1 MYNSNGSTP
10 AQMET
15 ANQYQVM
22 RFITKDTQWCIWFT
36 VSHDKHFKSHLFGHL
51 VKRCKQLLWCLLVK
65 CRVIQVL
72 RCHAQ
77 EFGIEFFQPHF
88 PFRKFVA
95 KDLDVCNAKILHI
108 HRNGHW
114 WWSLRILTRIS
125 MAVWGTQPDTWASY
139 RSGSRPWTWIISIT
153 ETPEAPE
160 LICLIFFGEIS
171 WREILPRTYMF
182 FRVMWLFGLRHMEFS
197 PTRLWDIIWS
207 YMILWDLSWF

>member
-108 HRNGHW
+108 HRNGHKNGEVSESSPGSRW
-114 WWSLRILTRIS
+114 LSEVPSPIPEPHIDL
-125 MAVWGTQPDTWASY
+125 VVGPGPGSY
-139 RSGSRPWTWIISIT
+139 RSPK
-153 ETPEAPE
+153 
-160 LICLIFFGEIS
+160 
-171 WREILPRTYMF
+171 LPK
-182 FRVMWLFGLRHMEFS
+182 LRS
-197 PTRLWDIIWS
+197 
-207 YMILWDLSWF
+207 